1 MRCVLLILPGGEAAL
16 HCILALLLCPPQAL
30 RAPSQPPWLHM
41 EQATTCRWGSQH
53 GAGCDERVI
62 FSHEP
67 CPILKSVNLPRE
79 PARRPQIAANGSAAL
94 GLLALAAARRQA
106 ASVSATDPVPRTRSC
121 LRRKAP
127 TTTNELLL
135 LRPPPPPALPPEALP
150 TGLEAV
156 IGALQGA
163 AASMAARGRDDS
175 MTALCACA
183 WALDAMLAAAPELR
197 QGTAA
202 AAAAAA
208 AEAAAAQLR
217 LEGAAVAPFLA
228 CCERVMAAL
237 SDEEGERA

>member
-1 MRCVLLILPGGEAAL
+1 M
-16 HCILALLLCPPQAL
+16 
-30 RAPSQPPWLHM
+30 
-41 EQATTCRWGSQH
+41 
-53 GAGCDERVI
+53 
-62 FSHEP
+62 
-67 CPILKSVNLPRE
+67 
-79 PARRPQIAANGSAAL
+79 
-94 GLLALAAARRQA
+94 
-106 ASVSATDPVPRTRSC
+106 
-121 LRRKAP
+121 
-127 TTTNELLL
+127 
-135 LRPPPPPALPPEALP
+135 
-150 TGLEAV
+150 